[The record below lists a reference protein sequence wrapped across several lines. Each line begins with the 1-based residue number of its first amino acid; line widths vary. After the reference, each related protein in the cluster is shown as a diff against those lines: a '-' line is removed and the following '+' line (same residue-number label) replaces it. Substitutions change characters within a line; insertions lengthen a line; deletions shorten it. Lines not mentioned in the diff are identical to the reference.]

1 RAGRRRWLLPWLA
14 LWIVW
19 VNLHG
24 GMVVGEVFLA
34 AHTIEQ
40 WWRRRPIAH
49 LLAALGAMAL
59 LVAVNPYGLRY
70 YPYLVHALVM
80 DRRLIPE
87 WHPLWGAAPA
97 AVAVTLLSMV
107 MAVLAL
113 RRTGLREAPGWP
125 LLVLSAAAALRSQ
138 RNVSIY
144 ALVWFT
150 QVPALVSR
158 TTLADVL
165 DRVQKRWGTVLWSL
179 L

>member
-1 RAGRRRWLLPWLA
+1 
-14 LWIVW
+14 
-19 VNLHG
+19 
-24 GMVVGEVFLA
+24 
-34 AHTIEQ
+34 
-40 WWRRRPIAH
+40 
-49 LLAALGAMAL
+49 
-59 LVAVNPYGLRY
+59 LRY

-179 L
+179 LLVAGVLAGFRLRPWDVPVNGLSSARHPYVYPVGPVEYLQQHRFEGNLLVPFEMGAYGSWKT